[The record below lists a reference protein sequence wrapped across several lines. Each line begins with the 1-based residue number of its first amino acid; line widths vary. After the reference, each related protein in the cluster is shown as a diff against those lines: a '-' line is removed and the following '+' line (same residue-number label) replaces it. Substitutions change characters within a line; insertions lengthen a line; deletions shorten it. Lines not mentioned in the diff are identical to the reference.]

1 MKLSSVTHRDR
12 ILGGLWG
19 SLVGDALGV
28 PVEFKSRAAV
38 QADPVTDMRGF
49 GTHGQPPG
57 TWSDDGSL
65 LLCTVDSLLAA
76 EFDTADMA
84 KRFVRW
90 LQQGF
95 WAAGGDAFD
104 VGMATNGALVRVEK
118 GVCAEEAGGRGEFDN
133 GNGSLMRMIPVALRF
148 AGGATDVLIDR
159 VERASS
165 ITHGHARSKMACS
178 FHDLIVRRL
187 ADGESPAEA
196 YRSARAEFGTR
207 YKDAGELDR
216 FDRLLK
222 VELGGLSEGAVVST
236 GYVLATL
243 QASLWC
249 LLNSRTYD
257 DCVLKAVNLGG
268 DTDTTGCVAG
278 GLAGVLYGVGAI
290 PLRWREA
297 LAKREEVAK
306 LFERFADLVEP
317 EQR

>member
-49 GTHGQPPG
+49 
-57 TWSDDGSL
+57 
-65 LLCTVDSLLAA
+65 
-76 EFDTADMA
+76 
-84 KRFVRW
+84 
-90 LQQGF
+90 
-95 WAAGGDAFD
+95 
-104 VGMATNGALVRVEK
+104 
-118 GVCAEEAGGRGEFDN
+118 
-133 GNGSLMRMIPVALRF
+133 
-148 AGGATDVLIDR
+148 
-159 VERASS
+159 
-165 ITHGHARSKMACS
+165 
-178 FHDLIVRRL
+178 
-187 ADGESPAEA
+187 
-196 YRSARAEFGTR
+196 
-207 YKDAGELDR
+207 
-216 FDRLLK
+216 
-222 VELGGLSEGAVVST
+222 
-236 GYVLATL
+236 
-243 QASLWC
+243 SLWC